1 MTPKEKAAWA
11 LLERDNRLMIE
22 TQEKLVK
29 QLRALRRRQT
39 YTAALREMT
48 QLLEGYRGKTITA
61 ELVLGMIDAMRHP
74 VMVKGGK
81 RGKRRRN

>member
-29 QLRALRRRQT
+29 QLRALRRRRT
-39 YTAALREMT
+39 YTAALRDMR

-61 ELVLGMIDAMRHP
+61 ELVIGMLEAMRHP
-74 VMVKGGK
+74 VIVKGGNS
-81 RGKRRRN
+81 GKRQ